1 MPQTAGPQLTAG
13 PSTDTGLPERPK
25 RADARRNYD
34 ALVAAARQSF
44 TRDGPDATLE
54 DIASTAG
61 VGIGTLYRHFPTRL
75 ALVTA
80 VYKDD
85 VDALAHLAANS
96 ADLPAEEALAA
107 FLERVVEY
115 GATKRALFAE
125 LAEAVDQQSS
135 LLNYCRDNIRSA
147 TDAVLR
153 RAQDAG
159 VARRDL
165 EAPDLL
171 RLVGGMA
178 MAPNADL
185 EQAKRLLRVVLDGL
199 KPH

>member
-1 MPQTAGPQLTAG
+1 MATEAGLDTA
-13 PSTDTGLPERPK
+13 LPERPR

-34 ALVAAARQSF
+34 ALVSAARQAF
-44 TRDGPDATLE
+44 ARCGPEATLE
-54 DIASTAG
+54 DIAKTAG

-85 VDALAHLAANS
+85 VDALTAIAEDSGGRS
-96 ADLPAEEALAA
+96 AEQALAT

-125 LAEAVDQQSS
+125 LAEAGDQGSAMAT
-135 LLNYCRDNIRSA
+135 YCRDAIRQA
-147 TDAVLR
+147 TQTVLD

-159 VARRDL
+159 VARKDL
-165 EAPDLL
+165 EAGDVL
-171 RLVGGMA
+171 RLVAGMA
-178 MAPNADL
+178 MTPNSDL
-185 EQAKRLLRVVLDGL
+185 AQAKRLLTVVLDGL
-199 KPH
+199 RPPAR